1 MFNNSHLVE
10 LLQKVLI
17 VEIIEI
23 EKHPNADR
31 LSLVT
36 VSFGS
41 NPESR
46 DINGLFLQNNIYLKK
61 VITGATN
68 IKIGDLVP
76 FLYSGSIIPGIYVFE
91 NRKVLLQPK
100 NLRGIVSDSMI
111 LSEFELGIGKDNT
124 GIYVLPENA
133 KEFVG
138 SSILKFFNHQ

>member
-76 FLYSGSIIPGIYVFE
+76 FLYSGSIIPGTYVFE